1 MVTLNKLPSA
11 PPASHT
17 HSHDTDLTG
26 VSADDHHAQAHA
38 SDHTGSDSIE
48 GLDFTITGN
57 WDVSGITGRIK
68 VQTGAGAPS
77 HTEAEGTPYW
87 DTTNNKLYVNNDG
100 GTSWTELGAGGG
112 GSPHALLDGGTA
124 HTDTTTDTVSRG
136 SIVVGNSTPAW
147 DELVLGASGTILASD
162 GTDLAYK
169 TAEVLHI
176 IAFTGLAEDLASGVL
191 MPRPGI
197 CVGESGEH
205 GTYTGIRGKAIAG
218 TAGTG
223 TNTILIEADDNP
235 AFSSAVTLFTLALD
249 TSTEVDDTTLDTS
262 WASGDIFVRAR
273 CSAVGATAPKDVTV
287 FFYYQEALLLS

>member
-1 MVTLNKLPSA
+1 MVSLNKLPSA

-26 VSADDHHAQAHA
+26 VSANDHHNQAHA
-38 SDHTGSDSIE
+38 IDGGDHTGSLAHTALSGVSADQHHTESHAARHAENAADELLVE
-48 GLDFTITGN
+48 GLGTAETDTDLVLKPDGTGG
-57 WDVSGITGRIK
+57 VAFG
-68 VQTGAGAPS
+68 
-77 HTEAEGTPYW
+77 E
-87 DTTNNKLYVNNDG
+87 
-100 GTSWTELGAGGG
+100 GGG
-112 GSPHALLDGGTA
+112 GISAHALLDGGTA
-124 HTDTTTDTVSRG
+124 HSDTAADTVSRG
-136 SIVVGNSTPAW
+136 SLVVGNSTPAW
-147 DELVLGASGTILASD
+147 DELVLGATGTIPASD

-169 TAEVLHI
+169 TPEILHI
-176 IAFTGLAEDLASGVL
+176 ITFTGLAEDLASGVL
-191 MPRPGI
+191 MPRPGV

-235 AFSSAVTLFTLALD
+235 AFSSAVTLFTLALN
-249 TSTEVDDTTLDTS
+249 TSTEVDDTTLDTA

-273 CSAVGATAPKDVTV
+273 CTAVGATPPKDVTV